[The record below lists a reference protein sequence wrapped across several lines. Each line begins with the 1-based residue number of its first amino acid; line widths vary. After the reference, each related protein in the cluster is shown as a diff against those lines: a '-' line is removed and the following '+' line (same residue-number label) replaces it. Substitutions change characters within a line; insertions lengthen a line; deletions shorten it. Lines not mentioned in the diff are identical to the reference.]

1 MKKKIVKVARRDAVA
16 TVGFDGDAALVDGT
30 ARSQYE
36 GMTTAQ
42 LAEGGFYR
50 AATVSA
56 LCSGSREELEL
67 VAGSYNRLA
76 GTAYPADALLR
87 LFGVAPASVP
97 RILVL

>member
-1 MKKKIVKVARRDAVA
+1 MRKKINALDRKDAVA

-36 GMTTAQ
+36 GMTTMQ
-42 LAEGGFYR
+42 LAEGGFFR

-56 LCSGSREELEL
+56 LCSGAREELEL
-67 VAGSYNRLA
+67 VAERYNRIA
-76 GTAYPADALLR
+76 GSAYPADALQR
-87 LFGVAPASVP
+87 LFGVAPVSAP

>member
-1 MKKKIVKVARRDAVA
+1 MKKKITKVARRDAVA

-30 ARSQYE
+30 ARGQYE

-42 LAEGGFYR
+42 LAEGGFFR

-56 LCSGSREELEL
+56 LCSGSPGELEL
-67 VAGSYNRLA
+67 VAQRYNRLA
-76 GTAYPADALLR
+76 GTSYPAEALHR
-87 LFGVAPASVP
+87 LFGVAHVSVP